1 MQEAFY
7 EMKYGEGGRR
17 KALSRC
23 GESREANRAEQD
35 LSNTESF
42 GSKGHAI
49 RHQLE
54 IERERDFPSSCRVPS
69 STAFSKIFSLDSS
82 FRRIGGDAFTAYV
95 SNASSS
101 MATIISSRKERT

>member
-7 EMKYGEGGRR
+7 EMKYREGGRR
-17 KALSRC
+17 KVLSRC
-23 GESREANRAEQD
+23 GKSREVNRAEQD
-35 LSNTESF
+35 LTDTESF
-42 GSKGHAI
+42 GSKGRAI

-82 FRRIGGDAFTAYV
+82 FRRIAEDAFTAYV

-101 MATIISSRKERT
+101 MAIIILSRKEQR